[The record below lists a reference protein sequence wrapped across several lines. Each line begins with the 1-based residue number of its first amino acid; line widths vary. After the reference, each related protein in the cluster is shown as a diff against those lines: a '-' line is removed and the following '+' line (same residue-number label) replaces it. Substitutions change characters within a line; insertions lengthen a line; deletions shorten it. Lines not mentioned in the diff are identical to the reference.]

1 MGLRDAADVDV
12 RGEGGRADDRVEDVV
27 DIDDPVGDVT
37 REEVACEAVEEAD
50 EAEDDGVP
58 DHDVAVAEPVGELA
72 DGGCGEDVDDGA
84 DGEKDGHAGR
94 GEAVF
99 ADEHVGREREEN
111 LFAGAV
117 EEFQRVEFVEL
128 AMEVEFRAFCRFV
141 RSVLV
146 ERADGADDHEN
157 GDQAPYNII

>member
-1 MGLRDAADVDV
+1 MGFGDATDVDV
-12 RGEGGRADDRVEDVV
+12 RGESRRADDGIENVV
-27 DIDDPVGDVT
+27 DIDDPVGDVS
-37 REEVACEAVEEAD
+37 REYVACEAVEEAD

-58 DHDVAVAEPVGELA
+58 NHDIAVAKLVGELA
-72 DGGCGEDVDDGA
+72 DGGSGEDVDDGA
-84 DGEKDGHAGR
+84 NGEQDGHTGR

-99 ADEHVGREREEN
+99 ADEHVGREGEEN
-111 LFAGAV
+111 LFPCAV

-128 AMEVEFRAFCRFV
+128 AMEVEFWPFGRFV